1 MAQSPTGT
9 TEDANR
15 AVEAAGQAFA
25 AWAETP
31 FAQRADIRYKARRM
45 IRARE
50 QAQANLL
57 TREQGKPV
65 REAVLL
71 GLRVPGETAKRHVL

>member
-9 TEDANR
+9 TEEANR

-31 FAQRADIRYKARRM
+31 FAQRADIRYKAVRM
-45 IRARE
+45 IRERE